1 MNILIT
7 GGAGFIGANLARL
20 AIDSGHAVRV
30 IDDLSS
36 GFTENLAGLD
46 IDLVES
52 SILDDAAMA
61 MAAQGVD
68 SIVHLGAL
76 GSVPRSLAN
85 PARTHE
91 VNATG
96 TLKVLEAARAHGV
109 GHVMC
114 ASSSSVYGMNPAL
127 PKHERASGSA
137 R

>member
-1 MNILIT
+1 MQHPAPLRVAREIGVRALRIKGWTTIMNILIT

-68 SIVHLGAL
+68 SIVHLGN
-76 GSVPRSLAN
+76 R
-85 PARTHE
+85 
-91 VNATG
+91 
-96 TLKVLEAARAHGV
+96 
-109 GHVMC
+109 
-114 ASSSSVYGMNPAL
+114 
-127 PKHERASGSA
+127 
-137 R
+137 